1 MKTTLNTSMQIS
13 TRRLNR
19 LELIWGF
26 HRYSLWCKNTE
37 FVVKIRFKEKR
48 PNNIYAWVRASIL
61 PQKICPKKPC
71 KKANYSPVVERLAH
85 LWLLNPSS
93 RCASWAPSWEFKS
106 PGEQQEQRAQDAQL
120 CAEEGAWN
128 QVWLSNLR
136 GGARHH
142 QAAQN
147 EVWTGLI
154 PAFKVRAHGA
164 DGDFNCFSE
173 AGLLLM
179 KFFSH
184 SKMIL
189 EELIK
194 TLVVGFIS
202 ALQV

>member
-71 KKANYSPVVERLAH
+71 KKANYSPVVERLAQ

-136 GGARHH
+136 RGTPPSSCS
-142 QAAQN
+142 
-147 EVWTGLI
+147 EWGLD
-154 PAFKVRAHGA
+154 RS
-164 DGDFNCFSE
+164 DTCFQSKSTWSRWWLQ
-173 AGLLLM
+173 LLLRGRIAADEV
-179 KFFSH
+179 F
-184 SKMIL
+184 
-189 EELIK
+189 
-194 TLVVGFIS
+194 
-202 ALQV
+202 QPQ